1 MGATGK
7 RVMCKI
13 NLIHKNE
20 VIYAKILTMV
30 NSERVTDDF
39 FSSIFSIFFKF
50 SIKKKKSMCFAYGAE
65 CNGFCKSEPL
75 LPGKVIHDDDA
86 YYGLAFTLIL
96 FL

>member
-1 MGATGK
+1 MFMGATGK

-50 SIKKKKSMCFAYGAE
+50 SIKKKIKACVLLTGQSVMDSVRVSL
-65 CNGFCKSEPL
+65 FCLEK
-75 LPGKVIHDDDA
+75 
-86 YYGLAFTLIL
+86 
-96 FL
+96 